1 MIIIKTN
8 MEKTPT
14 SCKECDLRVVAPKMI
29 MCPVLHDWIEP
40 FEFKNGKV
48 KLENCPL
55 EEQKNETN

>member
-1 MIIIKTN
+1 
-8 MEKTPT
+8 MEKIPI

-40 FEFKNGKV
+40 FEFKNGKT